1 MAEGAA
7 AAAQAKERRKEQ
19 LRQWA
24 RSCTNQEAAE
34 PRWQRRRRRTG
45 DGKEEDEG
53 ETGSRGEGDGRTV
66 RFERAAEFLA
76 ACAGGDLLE
85 AEEMLRGEAGK
96 EIIDSTNTDGIS
108 ALHQACIDEN
118 LEVVEFLVNHGANVN
133 QADNEGW
140 TPLHVAAS
148 CGYMEIAEYLLK
160 HSANIAAV
168 NSDGDV
174 PLDIAEDDCMETL
187 LRAEIT
193 KRGIDIEVAKRE
205 EEEVMLQD
213 ARQWLNAGKI
223 EDIKH
228 PKTGAS
234 ALHVAAAKGY
244 IEVMRLLLQANF
256 DPNVRDKD
264 GWTPLHAAA
273 HWGVEEACRLLVEN
287 FCDMSALNNVGQ
299 RPCDVADEE
308 IVSLLEELQ
317 KKQEDLWSEKEANLK
332 RAVIDTGMDQQT
344 VNTSKHRRSSVC
356 RMSSKE
362 KISVQDQSKERKTLG
377 TIAVG
382 DEEGSSSSEEDN
394 ESINDPKTNVQV
406 NENGLLPEAQN
417 STLSPSSPDQQPL
430 LTFVTP
436 ILPLAGPIGPSMWR
450 QSLRKTGIVL
460 VPQRGQKAAF
470 SGSPSS
476 ITEKCQ
482 LSFSNLRAG
491 LRKTGSFGALQ
502 DAKVVDSSFKE
513 PGIKRSASSPRLD
526 THERPLFVLLSQ
538 KPDIWEILQKWKRN
552 LEAVAVSHSVATYS
566 KPLCSQLEKR
576 LQGSVNKEPRM
587 ARIPPT
593 PTRRIFSLPEADSLP
608 DTKKEDLEGGLQMK
622 LDMVPTTQLHTNTLS
637 SMTATS
643 STSSSS
649 TSSSTDPKDK
659 RRSYQTP
666 VRDEESESQRKAR
679 SRLMRQSR
687 RSTQGVTLTDLKEA
701 EKTLGKSV
709 EIQSTEQKDNREQ
722 VENTAETTDQ
732 IRRSRLASN
741 TETVTSAPVNTVIS
755 PTKKVELENVSK
767 EDCETENHLTTRD
780 RRRWRKELRSNLVVA
795 DNEDTETVNH
805 NDTSGHRVTE
815 SLNSILPYRAGTYSF
830 SRHKEEPDKDYK
842 KLYEDLFSEN
852 DSLKEQLQEAEL
864 KLTQLKLELE
874 RVTQRQE
881 RHAERPALLEL
892 ERFERRALE
901 RKAAELEEELKVLSD
916 LKADNQRLKDENAA
930 LIRVISKL
938 SK

>member
-1 MAEGAA
+1 
-7 AAAQAKERRKEQ
+7 
-19 LRQWA
+19 
-24 RSCTNQEAAE
+24 
-34 PRWQRRRRRTG
+34 
-45 DGKEEDEG
+45 
-53 ETGSRGEGDGRTV
+53 
-66 RFERAAEFLA
+66 
-76 ACAGGDLLE
+76 
-85 AEEMLRGEAGK
+85 
-96 EIIDSTNTDGIS
+96 
-108 ALHQACIDEN
+108 
-118 LEVVEFLVNHGANVN
+118 
-133 QADNEGW
+133 
-140 TPLHVAAS
+140 
-148 CGYMEIAEYLLK
+148 
-160 HSANIAAV
+160 
-168 NSDGDV
+168 
-174 PLDIAEDDCMETL
+174 
-187 LRAEIT
+187 
-193 KRGIDIEVAKRE
+193 
-205 EEEVMLQD
+205 MLQD
-213 ARQWLNAGKI
+213 ARQWLNARKI
-223 EDIKH
+223 EDTRH

-244 IEVMRLLLQANF
+244 IEVMRLLLQAGF

-273 HWGVEEACRLLVEN
+273 HWGVEEASRLLVEN
-287 FCDMSALNNVGQ
+287 FCDMNALNNVGQ

-317 KKQEDLWSEKEANLK
+317 KKQEDLRSEKEANLK
-332 RAVIDTGMDQQT
+332 RAVIDTTMDQQT

-377 TIAVG
+377 TINVG
-382 DEEGSSSSEEDN
+382 DEESSFSSEEDN
-394 ESINDPKTNVQV
+394 DSINDPKTDVQV
-406 NENGLLPEAQN
+406 NENGLLPEPQN
-417 STLSPSSPDQQPL
+417 STLSPSLPDQKPL

-450 QSLRKTGIVL
+450 QSLRKTGIIL
-460 VPQRGQKAAF
+460 VPQRGQKAA
-470 SGSPSS
+470 
-476 ITEKCQ
+476 
-482 LSFSNLRAG
+482 
-491 LRKTGSFGALQ
+491 
-502 DAKVVDSSFKE
+502 
-513 PGIKRSASSPRLD
+513 
-526 THERPLFVLLSQ
+526 
-538 KPDIWEILQKWKRN
+538 
-552 LEAVAVSHSVATYS
+552 
-566 KPLCSQLEKR
+566 
-576 LQGSVNKEPRM
+576 NKEPLM

-593 PTRRIFSLPEADSLP
+593 PTRRIFSLPETDSLP
-608 DTKKEDLEGGLQMK
+608 DAKKEDLEGGLQMK

-709 EIQSTEQKDNREQ
+709 EIQSTEQKDERGDKEQ
-722 VENTAETTDQ
+722 TAETPDQ
-732 IRRSRLASN
+732 GRRSRLALN
-741 TETVTSAPVNTVIS
+741 TEAVVPAPVNTVNS
-755 PTKKVELENVSK
+755 PTKKELETVAREES
-767 EDCETENHLTTRD
+767 ETENLNHLTTRD
-780 RRRWRKELRSNLVVA
+780 RRRWRKELRTGNMGVP
-795 DNEDTETVNH
+795 DNEGTEAVNH
-805 NDTSGHRVTE
+805 NETSGHRE
-815 SLNSILPYRAGTYSF
+815 KENLNSVMPYRAGTYSF
-830 SRHKEEPDKDYK
+830 SRHKEESDKDYK
-842 KLYEDLFSEN
+842 KLYEDILSEN
-852 DSLKEQLQEAEL
+852 ESLREQLQEAEL

-874 RVTQRQE
+874 RVMQRQE

>member
-7 AAAQAKERRKEQ
+7 AAVQAKERRREQ
-19 LRQWA
+19 LRQWT

-34 PRWQRRRRRTG
+34 PRWQRRRRRTRAG
-45 DGKEEDEG
+45 EG
-53 ETGSRGEGDGRTV
+53 ERGWQGDEDGRSV

-96 EIIDSTNTDGIS
+96 EVIDSTNTDGIS
-108 ALHQACIDEN
+108 ALHQASIDEN

-140 TPLHVAAS
+140 SPLHVAAS

-187 LRAEIT
+187 LRAEIA
-193 KRGIDIEVAKRE
+193 KKGIDVEAAKRE

-223 EDIKH
+223 KDTKH

-273 HWGVEEACRLLVEN
+273 HWGVEEACRLLVEH
-287 FCDMSALNNVGQ
+287 FCDMNVLNHVGQ
-299 RPCDVADEE
+299 RPSDVADED
-308 IVSLLEELQ
+308 VHSLLEELQ
-317 KKQEDLWSEKEANLK
+317 KKQEDLRSEKEANLK
-332 RAVIDTGMDQQT
+332 HAVIDTGMEQQPLYT
-344 VNTSKHRRSSVC
+344 NKHRRSSVC

-377 TIAVG
+377 TITVG
-382 DEEGSSSSEEDN
+382 DEESTSSSEEETEKTN
-394 ESINDPKTNVQV
+394 ELKNVQV
-406 NENGLLPEAQN
+406 NENGLLCDSQN
-417 STLSPSSPDQQPL
+417 STVNPSS
-430 LTFVTP
+430 
-436 ILPLAGPIGPSMWR
+436 
-450 QSLRKTGIVL
+450 
-460 VPQRGQKAAF
+460 
-470 SGSPSS
+470 
-476 ITEKCQ
+476 
-482 LSFSNLRAG
+482 
-491 LRKTGSFGALQ
+491 
-502 DAKVVDSSFKE
+502 
-513 PGIKRSASSPRLD
+513 
-526 THERPLFVLLSQ
+526 SQ
-538 KPDIWEILQKWKRN
+538 K
-552 LEAVAVSHSVATYS
+552 
-566 KPLCSQLEKR
+566 
-576 LQGSVNKEPRM
+576 GKEPRL
-587 ARIPPT
+587 ARVLPT
-593 PTRRIFSLPEADSLP
+593 PTRRIFTLPET
-608 DTKKEDLEGGLQMK
+608 DTLREARREDLEGGLQMRI
-622 LDMVPTTQLHTNTLS
+622 DMVPTTQLHTNTTS
-637 SMTATS
+637 SMNATS

-649 TSSSTDPKDK
+649 TSANTDLGDR

-701 EKTLGKSV
+701 EKTLGRSV
-709 EIQSTEQKDNREQ
+709 DTPPVAEPKNKAEDGRDIGDKNQTSENVDLTRRFQLPSTE
-722 VENTAETTDQ
+722 
-732 IRRSRLASN
+732 SSM
-741 TETVTSAPVNTVIS
+741 SPAPVITVNS
-755 PTKKVELENVSK
+755 QEKKIELEAVSK
-767 EDCETENHLTTRD
+767 EESEAENQNHLAVRD
-780 RRRWRKELRSNLVVA
+780 RRRGRKDRRSTGMGSNSYEGEE
-795 DNEDTETVNH
+795 NEDSEPVNH
-805 NDTSGHRVTE
+805 NETSRYGVTE
-815 SLNSILPYRAGTYSF
+815 SLNSLLPHRAGTYAHQ
-830 SRHKEEPDKDYK
+830 RHSSNLSSKDETDKDYK
-842 KLYEDLFSEN
+842 KLYEDLLSEN
-852 DSLKEQLQEAEL
+852 ETLKDQLQETEL
-864 KLTQLKLELE
+864 KLTQIKLELE

>member
-34 PRWQRRRRRTG
+34 PRWQQRRRRRRAG
-45 DGKEEDEG
+45 DGKGDDENEG
-53 ETGSRGEGDGRTV
+53 ERGCKGEGDGRTV

-96 EIIDSTNTDGIS
+96 EVIDSTNTDGIS

-187 LRAEIT
+187 LRAEIA
-193 KRGIDIEVAKRE
+193 KGAIDIEAAKRE

-213 ARQWLNAGKI
+213 SRQWLNAGKI
-223 EDIKH
+223 EDIRH

-287 FCDMSALNNVGQ
+287 FCDMNALNNVGQ
-299 RPCDVADEE
+299 KPYDVADED

-317 KKQEDLWSEKEANLK
+317 KKQEDLRNEKEANLK
-332 RAVIDTGMDQQT
+332 RAVIDTGMEQQPSYT
-344 VNTSKHRRSSVC
+344 NKHRRSSVC

-362 KISVQDQSKERKTLG
+362 KISVQDQSKERTTLG
-377 TIAVG
+377 TISVG
-382 DEEGSSSSEEDN
+382 EEEGTSSSEEDTEN
-394 ESINDPKTNVQV
+394 NSELKTNAQV
-406 NENGLLPEAQN
+406 NENGLIPEPQN
-417 STLSPSSPDQQPL
+417 ITVKPSSSDQKPL
-430 LTFVTP
+430 LTFITP
-436 ILPLAGPIGPSMWR
+436 ILPLARPVGPSMWR
-450 QSLRKTGIVL
+450 QSLRKTGIIL

-470 SGSPSS
+470 TGTPSS
-476 ITEKCQ
+476 ITGKSE
-482 LSFSNLRAG
+482 LSLCNFRAG

-502 DAKVVDSSFKE
+502 DAKLEDSSIE
-513 PGIKRSASSPRLD
+513 ELGIKRSASSPRLD
-526 THERPLFVLLSQ
+526 TQERS
-538 KPDIWEILQKWKRN
+538 
-552 LEAVAVSHSVATYS
+552 
-566 KPLCSQLEKR
+566 
-576 LQGSVNKEPRM
+576 KEPRM
-587 ARIPPT
+587 ARVPPT
-593 PTRRIFSLPEADSLP
+593 PTRRIFSPPETDALQDP
-608 DTKKEDLEGGLQMK
+608 KKEDLEGGLQMK
-622 LDMVPTTQLHTNTLS
+622 LDMVPTTQLHTNTTS
-637 SMTATS
+637 SMSATS

-649 TSSSTDPKDK
+649 TSPSTDTQDK

-701 EKTLGKSV
+701 EKTLGKS
-709 EIQSTEQKDNREQ
+709 TETPSPEPKSKEDEKGNKDQ
-722 VENTAETTDQ
+722 PSENTDLT
-732 IRRSRLASN
+732 RRLLPS
-741 TETVTSAPVNTVIS
+741 TETVTSPAHVNTVNS
-755 PTKKVELENVSK
+755 QAKKELEVTSK
-767 EDCETENHLTTRD
+767 EDSEAETQNHLPARD
-780 RRRWRKELRSNLVVA
+780 RRRWRKDQRALGLGINSYTGAV
-795 DNEDTETVNH
+795 NEDPEPVNH
-805 NDTSGHRVTE
+805 NETSGHGVTE
-815 SLNSILPYRAGTYSF
+815 SFNSYLPHRAGTYTF
-830 SRHKEEPDKDYK
+830 QRHSSNLLMKEETDKDYK
-842 KLYEDLFSEN
+842 KLYENLFSEN
-852 DSLKEQLQEAEL
+852 EALREQLQETEL
-864 KLTQLKLELE
+864 KLTQIKLELE

>member
-34 PRWQRRRRRTG
+34 PRWQRRKRRTG
-45 DGKEEDEG
+45 EGKEEDE
-53 ETGSRGEGDGRTV
+53 EEPGSRGDGRTV

-85 AEEMLRGEAGK
+85 AEDMLRGPAGA
-96 EIIDSTNTDGIS
+96 EVIDSTNTDGIS

-193 KRGIDIEVAKRE
+193 KRGIDIEAAKRE

-213 ARQWLNAGKI
+213 ARQWLNAGNM
-223 EDIKH
+223 EDIRH
-228 PKTGAS
+228 PKTGAG

-244 IEVMRLLLQANF
+244 IEIMRLLLQANF

-299 RPCDVADEE
+299 RPSDVADEE
-308 IVSLLEELQ
+308 IISLLEELQ
-317 KKQEDLWSEKEANLK
+317 KKQEDLRSEKEANLK

-377 TIAVG
+377 MITVG
-382 DEEGSSSSEEDN
+382 DEEASSSSEDDDD
-394 ESINDPKTNVQV
+394 SMNDPKTNVEV
-406 NENGLLPEAQN
+406 NENGLQAEPQN
-417 STLSPSSPDQQPL
+417 SIVSPSSPDL
-430 LTFVTP
+430 
-436 ILPLAGPIGPSMWR
+436 
-450 QSLRKTGIVL
+450 K
-460 VPQRGQKAAF
+460 F
-470 SGSPSS
+470 SGAPSS
-476 ITEKCQ
+476 ITERCQ

-502 DAKVVDSSFKE
+502 DARIADSFKE
-513 PGIKRSASSPRLD
+513 PGMKRSASSPRLD
-526 THERPLFVLLSQ
+526 TPER
-538 KPDIWEILQKWKRN
+538 
-552 LEAVAVSHSVATYS
+552 
-566 KPLCSQLEKR
+566 
-576 LQGSVNKEPRM
+576 NKEPRM

-593 PTRRIFSLPEADSLP
+593 PTRRIFSLPDADSLP
-608 DTKKEDLEGGLQMK
+608 DTKKE
-622 LDMVPTTQLHTNTLS
+622 
-637 SMTATS
+637 
-643 STSSSS
+643 
-649 TSSSTDPKDK
+649 
-659 RRSYQTP
+659 SYQTP

-709 EIQSTEQKDNREQ
+709 EIQSTEQIDKEQADKDQ
-722 VENTAETTDQ
+722 TAENPDQ
-732 IRRSRLASN
+732 GRRSRLALN
-741 TETVTSAPVNTVIS
+741 TETVTPVNTVNS
-755 PTKKVELENVSK
+755 PAKKVELESVSK
-767 EDCETENHLTTRD
+767 EETENLNHLTTRD
-780 RRRWRKELRSNLVVA
+780 RRRWRKELRSANMEVT
-795 DNEDTETVNH
+795 DNEDTEAVNH
-805 NDTSGHRVTE
+805 NDTSGHRITE
-815 SLNSILPYRAGTYSF
+815 SNNSILPFRAGTYSF
-830 SRHKEEPDKDYK
+830 PRHKDEPDKDYK
-842 KLYEDLFSEN
+842 KLYEDLISEN
-852 DSLKEQLQEAEL
+852 ESLRDQLQEAEL
-864 KLTQLKLELE
+864 KLTQIKLELE

>member
-7 AAAQAKERRKEQ
+7 AAAQAKERRREQ

-53 ETGSRGEGDGRTV
+53 ERGSGEGDGRTV

-85 AEEMLRGEAGK
+85 AEEMLRGESGK
-96 EIIDSTNTDGIS
+96 DVIDSTNTDGIS

-187 LRAEIT
+187 LRAEIS
-193 KRGIDIEVAKRE
+193 KRGIDIEAVKRE

-213 ARQWLNAGKI
+213 ARQWLNAGKV
-223 EDIKH
+223 EDIRH
-228 PKTGAS
+228 PKTGAT

-244 IEVMRLLLQANF
+244 IEVMRLLLQANL
-256 DPNVRDKD
+256 DPNMRDKD

-273 HWGVEEACRLLVEN
+273 HWGVEEACRLLVEH

-299 RPCDVADEE
+299 RPSDVADEE

-317 KKQEDLWSEKEANLK
+317 KKQEDLRSEKEANLK
-332 RAVIDTGMDQQT
+332 RAVIDTSMEQQPL
-344 VNTSKHRRSSVC
+344 NTNKHRRSSVC
-356 RMSSKE
+356 RMSSRE
-362 KISVQDQSKERKTLG
+362 KISVQDQSKERTTLG
-377 TIAVG
+377 TITVG
-382 DEEGSSSSEEDN
+382 DEESSSSSEEDMETTNDVKMN
-394 ESINDPKTNVQV
+394 EQV
-406 NENGLLPEAQN
+406 NENGLIAEPQN
-417 STLSPSSPDQQPL
+417 SSRIPTAPEQ
-430 LTFVTP
+430 
-436 ILPLAGPIGPSMWR
+436 
-450 QSLRKTGIVL
+450 
-460 VPQRGQKAAF
+460 
-470 SGSPSS
+470 
-476 ITEKCQ
+476 Q
-482 LSFSNLRAG
+482 LS
-491 LRKTGSFGALQ
+491 
-502 DAKVVDSSFKE
+502 E
-513 PGIKRSASSPRLD
+513 
-526 THERPLFVLLSQ
+526 
-538 KPDIWEILQKWKRN
+538 KPDIWTILQKWK
-552 LEAVAVSHSVATYS
+552 SHVDGAAMRSSIAAFS
-566 KPLCSQLEKR
+566 KHLCSQLED
-576 LQGSVNKEPRM
+576 SSAVAVNKEPRL
-587 ARIPPT
+587 ARILPT
-593 PTRRIFSLPEADSLP
+593 PTRRIFSLLETDPLQDA
-608 DTKKEDLEGGLQMK
+608 KKEDIEGGLQMR

-649 TSSSTDPKDK
+649 NTSTSPDSKDK

-709 EIQSTEQKDNREQ
+709 DTSPSIEQKDDLREQ
-722 VENTAETTDQ
+722 ADKEQPLQNAELL
-732 IRRSRLASN
+732 RRARLAVN
-741 TETVTSAPVNTVIS
+741 TDTVSSASVNTVNS
-755 PTKKVELENVSK
+755 PTKKELELASK
-767 EDCETENHLTTRD
+767 EDGETENHLTRD
-780 RRRWRKELRSNLVVA
+780 RRRWRKEQRSTTTGVV

-805 NDTSGHRVTE
+805 NDTSGHRVTD
-815 SLNSILPYRAGTYSF
+815 SVNSILPYRAGTYSF
-830 SRHKEEPDKDYK
+830 QRHKDEPEKNYK
-842 KLYEDLFSEN
+842 KLYEDLLSEN
-852 DSLKEQLQEAEL
+852 ETLREQLQETEM
-864 KLTQLKLELE
+864 KLTQIKLELE

>member
-7 AAAQAKERRKEQ
+7 AAAQAKERRREQ
-19 LRQWA
+19 IRQWA
-24 RSCTNQEAAE
+24 LSCTNQETAE
-34 PRWQRRRRRTG
+34 PRWQRRKRRQDG
-45 DGKEEDEG
+45 DA
-53 ETGSRGEGDGRTV
+53 GRAV

-85 AEEMLRGEAGK
+85 AEEMLRGEDGK

-118 LEVVEFLVNHGANVN
+118 LEVVEFLVNHRANVN

-187 LRAEIT
+187 LRAEIE
-193 KRGIDIEVAKRE
+193 KRGIDIDVAKRE

-213 ARQWLNAGKI
+213 ARQWLNAGKL
-223 EDIKH
+223 EDIRH

-256 DPNVRDKD
+256 DPNARDKD

-273 HWGVEEACRLLVEN
+273 HWGVEEACRLLVEH
-287 FCDMSALNNVGQ
+287 FCDMNAINNVGQ
-299 RPCDVADEE
+299 RPSDVADED
-308 IVSLLEELQ
+308 IVGLLEELQ
-317 KKQEDLWSEKEANLK
+317 KKQEDLRSEKEANLK
-332 RAVIDTGMDQQT
+332 RAVIDTGMEQPP

-356 RMSSKE
+356 RMSSRE
-362 KISVQDQSKERKTLG
+362 KISVQDQSKERTTLG
-377 TIAVG
+377 TITVG
-382 DEEGSSSSEEDN
+382 DDDSSPSSEEET
-394 ESINDPKTNVQV
+394 ESTNDVKADVQV
-406 NENGLLPEAQN
+406 NENGLLPETQN
-417 STLSPSSPDQQPL
+417 STLSPTSPDQKPL

-436 ILPLAGPIGPSMWR
+436 ILPFAGPIGPSMWR
-450 QSLRKTGIVL
+450 QSLRKTGIIL

-470 SGSPSS
+470 TGAPSGF
-476 ITEKCQ
+476 TEKCQ
-482 LSFSNLRAG
+482 LSLSNLRAG

-502 DAKVVDSSFKE
+502 DAKAEDNGFKE
-513 PGIKRSASSPRLD
+513 SGIKRSASSPRLD
-526 THERPLFVLLSQ
+526 TQER
-538 KPDIWEILQKWKRN
+538 KPDVWEILQKWKKPVD
-552 LEAVAVSHSVATYS
+552 EATASSIVPAQSRRLCSVA
-566 KPLCSQLEKR
+566 SQLEKT
-576 LQGSVNKEPRM
+576 SCAVNKEPLL

-593 PTRRIFSLPEADSLP
+593 PSRRIFNLQDPELQP
-608 DTKKEDLEGGLQMK
+608 DTKEDLEGGLQMK
-622 LDMVPTTQLHTNTLS
+622 LDTVPTTQLHTNT
-637 SMTATS
+637 SMTAT
-643 STSSSS
+643 
-649 TSSSTDPKDK
+649 TSSSTTSSTVDPKDK

-709 EIQSTEQKDNREQ
+709 DPTQPSDTKDADRTDSVDQEQPP
-722 VENTAETTDQ
+722 ETTELV
-732 IRRSRLASN
+732 RRSRLPLS
-741 TETVTSAPVNTVIS
+741 TDTVTSSTVNTVNS
-755 PTKKVELENVSK
+755 PTKIELES
-767 EDCETENHLTTRD
+767 ETENSNHLTSRE
-780 RRRWRKELRSNLVVA
+780 RRWRRREQLTGNMGMA
-795 DNEDTETVNH
+795 NDDTETANH
-805 NDTSGHRVTE
+805 SETSGHRVTD
-815 SLNSILPYRAGTYSF
+815 SMNSIHPYRAGTYTF
-830 SRHKEEPDKDYK
+830 PQRHKEEPDKDYK
-842 KLYEDLFSEN
+842 KLYEDLLSEN
-852 DSLKEQLQEAEL
+852 DTLKDQLQETEL
-864 KLTQLKLELE
+864 KLTQLRLELE

>member
-7 AAAQAKERRKEQ
+7 AAAQAKERRREQ

-53 ETGSRGEGDGRTV
+53 ESGSRGEGDGRTV

-160 HSANIAAV
+160 HMASIAAV

-193 KRGIDIEVAKRE
+193 KRGIDIDAAKRE

-213 ARQWLNAGKI
+213 ARQWLNAGKR
-223 EDIKH
+223 EDIRH
-228 PKTGAS
+228 PKTGAG

-273 HWGVEEACRLLVEN
+273 HWGVEDACRLLVEN
-287 FCDMSALNNVGQ
+287 FCDMNALNNVGQ

-308 IVSLLEELQ
+308 IVGLLEELQ
-317 KKQEDLWSEKEANLK
+317 KKQEDLRSEKEANLK

-377 TIAVG
+377 MITVG
-382 DEEGSSSSEEDN
+382 DEESSSSSEENID
-394 ESINDPKTNVQV
+394 SVNDSKTNVQV
-406 NENGLLPEAQN
+406 NENGLLPEPQN
-417 STLSPSSPDQQPL
+417 STPSPSSPDQ
-430 LTFVTP
+430 
-436 ILPLAGPIGPSMWR
+436 
-450 QSLRKTGIVL
+450 K
-460 VPQRGQKAAF
+460 F
-470 SGSPSS
+470 SRAPCS

-482 LSFSNLRAG
+482 LSFTNLRAG

-502 DAKVVDSSFKE
+502 DAKVEDSSFKE

-526 THERPLFVLLSQ
+526 TQER
-538 KPDIWEILQKWKRN
+538 
-552 LEAVAVSHSVATYS
+552 
-566 KPLCSQLEKR
+566 
-576 LQGSVNKEPRM
+576 NKEPRM
-587 ARIPPT
+587 ARVAPT
-593 PTRRIFSLPEADSLP
+593 PTRRIFSLPETESPP

-649 TSSSTDPKDK
+649 TSSSTDAKDK

-701 EKTLGKSV
+701 EKTIGKSV
-709 EIQSTEQKDNREQ
+709 DLPSTEQTDDRARVDKEH
-722 VENTAETTDQ
+722 TAENMDLV
-732 IRRSRLASN
+732 RRSRLGLN
-741 TETVTSAPVNTVIS
+741 TETVTPAPVNTVNTPS
-755 PTKKVELENVSK
+755 NKVELESVRK
-767 EDCETENHLTTRD
+767 EDRETETNHLTTRD
-780 RRRWRKELRSNLVVA
+780 RRRWRKELGSANMGVT
-795 DNEDTETVNH
+795 DNEDTEAVNH

-830 SRHKEEPDKDYK
+830 LRHRDESDKDYK
-842 KLYEDLFSEN
+842 KLYEDLISEN
-852 DSLKEQLQEAEL
+852 ESLREQLQEAEL

>member
-1 MAEGAA
+1 MVTSSRRAAAWRQESEALRAEEKKGGSGGGIRDSHKQNMAEGAA

-34 PRWQRRRRRTG
+34 PRWQRRRRRAG

-53 ETGSRGEGDGRTV
+53 EPGSRGEGDGRTV

-85 AEEMLRGEAGK
+85 AEEMLRGEDGK

-118 LEVVEFLVNHGANVN
+118 LEVVEFLVNHNANVN

-187 LRAEIT
+187 LRAEIA
-193 KRGIDIEVAKRE
+193 KRAVDIEAAKRE

-213 ARQWLNAGKI
+213 ARQWMNAGKI
-223 EDIKH
+223 EDIRH

-244 IEVMRLLLQANF
+244 VEVMRLLLQANF

-273 HWGVEEACRLLVEN
+273 HWGVEDACRLLVEN
-287 FCDMSALNNVGQ
+287 FCDMNALNNVGQ

-317 KKQEDLWSEKEANLK
+317 KKQEDLRSEKEANLK

-344 VNTSKHRRSSVC
+344 INTSKHRRSSVC
-356 RMSSKE
+356 RMSSRE

-377 TIAVG
+377 MITVG
-382 DEEGSSSSEEDN
+382 DDESSSSSEEDN
-394 ESINDPKTNVQV
+394 DSGNDPKTNVQL
-406 NENGLLPEAQN
+406 NENGLLPEPQN
-417 STLSPSSPDQQPL
+417 STLSPSSPDQ
-430 LTFVTP
+430 
-436 ILPLAGPIGPSMWR
+436 
-450 QSLRKTGIVL
+450 K
-460 VPQRGQKAAF
+460 
-470 SGSPSS
+470 
-476 ITEKCQ
+476 
-482 LSFSNLRAG
+482 
-491 LRKTGSFGALQ
+491 
-502 DAKVVDSSFKE
+502 
-513 PGIKRSASSPRLD
+513 
-526 THERPLFVLLSQ
+526 
-538 KPDIWEILQKWKRN
+538 
-552 LEAVAVSHSVATYS
+552 
-566 KPLCSQLEKR
+566 
-576 LQGSVNKEPRM
+576 NKEPRM

-593 PTRRIFSLPEADSLP
+593 PSRRIFGQPESDNLP

-622 LDMVPTTQLHTNTLS
+622 LDMVPTTQMHINTLS

-709 EIQSTEQKDNREQ
+709 EIQSTEQRDDRAPVDKEQ
-722 VENTAETTDQ
+722 TAENLDQ
-732 IRRSRLASN
+732 ARRSRLALD
-741 TETVTSAPVNTVIS
+741 TETVTDAPVHTVNS
-755 PTKKVELENVSK
+755 PTKRAELESVSK
-767 EDCETENHLTTRD
+767 DDRQTENLNHLTTRD
-780 RRRWRKELRSNLVVA
+780 RRRWRKELQSANMGVTE
-795 DNEDTETVNH
+795 NEDTETVNH
-805 NDTSGHRVTE
+805 NDTSGHRITE
-815 SLNSILPYRAGTYSF
+815 SVNSILPYRAGTYSF
-830 SRHKEEPDKDYK
+830 SRHKESDKDYK
-842 KLYEDLFSEN
+842 KLYEDLISEN
-852 DSLKEQLQEAEL
+852 DSLREQLQEAEL

-892 ERFERRALE
+892 ERFERRSLE

>member
-7 AAAQAKERRKEQ
+7 AAAQAKERRREQ

-53 ETGSRGEGDGRTV
+53 ERGSGEGDGRTV

-85 AEEMLRGEAGK
+85 AEEMLRGESGK
-96 EIIDSTNTDGIS
+96 DVIDSTNTDGIS

-187 LRAEIT
+187 LRAEIS
-193 KRGIDIEVAKRE
+193 KRGIDIEAVKRE

-213 ARQWLNAGKI
+213 ARQWLNAGKV
-223 EDIKH
+223 EDIRH
-228 PKTGAS
+228 PKTGAT

-244 IEVMRLLLQANF
+244 IEVMRLLLQANL
-256 DPNVRDKD
+256 DPNMRDKD

-273 HWGVEEACRLLVEN
+273 HWGVEEACRLLVEH

-299 RPCDVADEE
+299 RPSDVADEE

-317 KKQEDLWSEKEANLK
+317 KKQEDLRSEKEANLK
-332 RAVIDTGMDQQT
+332 RAVIDTSMEQQPL
-344 VNTSKHRRSSVC
+344 NTNKHRRSSVC
-356 RMSSKE
+356 RMSSRE
-362 KISVQDQSKERKTLG
+362 KISVQDQSKERTTLG
-377 TIAVG
+377 TITVG
-382 DEEGSSSSEEDN
+382 DEESSSSSEEDMETTNDVKMN
-394 ESINDPKTNVQV
+394 EQV
-406 NENGLLPEAQN
+406 NENGLIAEPQN
-417 STLSPSSPDQQPL
+417 SSRIPTAPEQQ
-430 LTFVTP
+430 F
-436 ILPLAGPIGPSMWR
+436 
-450 QSLRKTGIVL
+450 TGA
-460 VPQRGQKAAF
+460 PG
-470 SGSPSS
+470 S
-476 ITEKCQ
+476 ITEKCP
-482 LSFSNLRAG
+482 LSLSNLRAG

-502 DAKVVDSSFKE
+502 DAKLEDNSFKE

-526 THERPLFVLLSQ
+526 TQERLSE
-538 KPDIWEILQKWKRN
+538 KPDIWTILQKWK
-552 LEAVAVSHSVATYS
+552 SHVDGAAMRSSIAAFS
-566 KPLCSQLEKR
+566 KHLCSQLED
-576 LQGSVNKEPRM
+576 SSAVAVNKEPRL
-587 ARIPPT
+587 ARILPT
-593 PTRRIFSLPEADSLP
+593 PTRRIFSLLETDPLQDA
-608 DTKKEDLEGGLQMK
+608 KKEDIEGGLQMR

-649 TSSSTDPKDK
+649 NTSTSPDSKDK

-709 EIQSTEQKDNREQ
+709 DTSPSIEQKDDLREQ
-722 VENTAETTDQ
+722 ADKEQPLQNAELL
-732 IRRSRLASN
+732 RRARLAVN
-741 TETVTSAPVNTVIS
+741 TDTVSSASVNTVNS
-755 PTKKVELENVSK
+755 PTKKELELASK
-767 EDCETENHLTTRD
+767 EDGETENHLTRD
-780 RRRWRKELRSNLVVA
+780 RRRWRKEQRSTTTGVV

-805 NDTSGHRVTE
+805 NDTSGHRVTD
-815 SLNSILPYRAGTYSF
+815 SVNSILPYRAGTYSF
-830 SRHKEEPDKDYK
+830 QRHKDEPEKNYK
-842 KLYEDLFSEN
+842 KLYEDLLSEN
-852 DSLKEQLQEAEL
+852 ETLREQLQETEM
-864 KLTQLKLELE
+864 KLTQIKLELE

>member
-34 PRWQRRRRRTG
+34 PRWQRRKRRAG

-53 ETGSRGEGDGRTV
+53 EPGSRGEGDGRTV

-85 AEEMLRGEAGK
+85 AEDMLRGQAGE

-193 KRGIDIEVAKRE
+193 KRGIDIEAAKRE

-213 ARQWLNAGKI
+213 ARQWLNAGNM
-223 EDIKH
+223 EDIRH
-228 PKTGAS
+228 PKTGAG

-244 IEVMRLLLQANF
+244 IEIMRLLLQANF

-317 KKQEDLWSEKEANLK
+317 KKQEDLRSEKEANLK

-377 TIAVG
+377 MITVG
-382 DEEGSSSSEEDN
+382 DEETSSSSEDDN
-394 ESINDPKTNVQV
+394 DSINDSKPSVEV
-406 NENGLLPEAQN
+406 NENGLLAEPQN
-417 STLSPSSPDQQPL
+417 SIVSPSSPDQ
-430 LTFVTP
+430 
-436 ILPLAGPIGPSMWR
+436 
-450 QSLRKTGIVL
+450 K
-460 VPQRGQKAAF
+460 F
-470 SGSPSS
+470 SGAPGS
-476 ITEKCQ
+476 ITERCQ

-502 DAKVVDSSFKE
+502 DARIADSSFKE

-526 THERPLFVLLSQ
+526 TPER

-552 LEAVAVSHSVATYS
+552 LEAVAVSSS
-566 KPLCSQLEKR
+566 KPLRSQLEKSF
-576 LQGSVNKEPRM
+576 QASVNTEPRM
-587 ARIPPT
+587 ARVNPT
-593 PTRRIFSLPEADSLP
+593 PTRRIFSLPDADSPP
-608 DTKKEDLEGGLQMK
+608 DAKKEDLEGGLQMK
-622 LDMVPTTQLHTNTLS
+622 LDMVPTTQSHTNTLS

-643 STSSSS
+643 STSSSG
-649 TSSSTDPKDK
+649 SSTDPKDK

-709 EIQSTEQKDNREQ
+709 DIQSTEQKDDPERVDKDQTTENQDQ
-722 VENTAETTDQ
+722 V
-732 IRRSRLASN
+732 RRSRLALN
-741 TETVTSAPVNTVIS
+741 TETVAPVNTVNS
-755 PTKKVELENVSK
+755 PTKKELESVSK
-767 EDCETENHLTTRD
+767 EEAENLNHLTTRD
-780 RRRWRKELRSNLVVA
+780 RRRWRKERSANTTVT
-795 DNEDTETVNH
+795 DNEDTEAVNH

-815 SLNSILPYRAGTYSF
+815 SSNSILPFRAGTYSF
-830 SRHKEEPDKDYK
+830 PRLKDEPDKDYK
-842 KLYEDLFSEN
+842 KLYEDLISEN
-852 DSLKEQLQEAEL
+852 ESLRDQLQEAEL
-864 KLTQLKLELE
+864 KLTQIKLELE

-892 ERFERRALE
+892 ERFEKRALE
-901 RKAAELEEELKVLSD
+901 LKAAELEEELKGLSD

>member
-1 MAEGAA
+1 MTQRAEGARQESRRKGRRRRRRLLRRRWYQQQEKGGRDKHNMAEGAA
-7 AAAQAKERRKEQ
+7 AAVQAKERRREQ
-19 LRQWA
+19 LRQWT

-34 PRWQRRRRRTG
+34 PRWQRRRRRTRAG
-45 DGKEEDEG
+45 EG
-53 ETGSRGEGDGRTV
+53 ERGWQGDEDGRSV

-96 EIIDSTNTDGIS
+96 EVIDSTNTDGIS
-108 ALHQACIDEN
+108 ALHQASIDEN

-140 TPLHVAAS
+140 SPLHVAAS

-187 LRAEIT
+187 LRAEIA
-193 KRGIDIEVAKRE
+193 KKGIDVEAAKRE

-223 EDIKH
+223 KDTKH

-273 HWGVEEACRLLVEN
+273 HWGVEEACRLLVEH
-287 FCDMSALNNVGQ
+287 FCDMNVLNHVGQ
-299 RPCDVADEE
+299 RPSDVADED
-308 IVSLLEELQ
+308 VHSLLEELQ
-317 KKQEDLWSEKEANLK
+317 KKQEDLRSEKEANLK
-332 RAVIDTGMDQQT
+332 HAVIDTGMEQQPLYT
-344 VNTSKHRRSSVC
+344 NKHRRSSVC

-377 TIAVG
+377 TITVG
-382 DEEGSSSSEEDN
+382 DEESTSSSEEETEKTN
-394 ESINDPKTNVQV
+394 ELKNVQV
-406 NENGLLPEAQN
+406 NENGLLSDSQN
-417 STLSPSSPDQQPL
+417 STVNPSS
-430 LTFVTP
+430 
-436 ILPLAGPIGPSMWR
+436 
-450 QSLRKTGIVL
+450 
-460 VPQRGQKAAF
+460 
-470 SGSPSS
+470 
-476 ITEKCQ
+476 
-482 LSFSNLRAG
+482 
-491 LRKTGSFGALQ
+491 
-502 DAKVVDSSFKE
+502 
-513 PGIKRSASSPRLD
+513 
-526 THERPLFVLLSQ
+526 SQ
-538 KPDIWEILQKWKRN
+538 K
-552 LEAVAVSHSVATYS
+552 
-566 KPLCSQLEKR
+566 
-576 LQGSVNKEPRM
+576 GKEPRL
-587 ARIPPT
+587 ARVLPT
-593 PTRRIFSLPEADSLP
+593 PTRRIFTLPET
-608 DTKKEDLEGGLQMK
+608 DTLREARREDLEGGLQMRI
-622 LDMVPTTQLHTNTLS
+622 DMVPTTQLHTNTTS
-637 SMTATS
+637 SMNATS

-649 TSSSTDPKDK
+649 TSANTDLGDR

-701 EKTLGKSV
+701 EKTLGRSV
-709 EIQSTEQKDNREQ
+709 DTPPVAEPKNKAEDGRDIGDKNQTSENVDLTRRFQLSSTE
-722 VENTAETTDQ
+722 
-732 IRRSRLASN
+732 SSM
-741 TETVTSAPVNTVIS
+741 SPAPVITVNS
-755 PTKKVELENVSK
+755 QEKKIELEAVSK
-767 EDCETENHLTTRD
+767 EESEAENQNHLAVRD
-780 RRRWRKELRSNLVVA
+780 RRRGRKDRRSTGMGSNSYEGEE
-795 DNEDTETVNH
+795 NEDSEPVNH
-805 NDTSGHRVTE
+805 NETSRYGVTE
-815 SLNSILPYRAGTYSF
+815 SLNSLLPHRAGTYTHQ
-830 SRHKEEPDKDYK
+830 RHSSNLSSKDETDKDYK
-842 KLYEDLFSEN
+842 KLYEDLLSEN
-852 DSLKEQLQEAEL
+852 ETLKDQLQETEL
-864 KLTQLKLELE
+864 KLTQIKLELE

>member
-1 MAEGAA
+1 MTQRAEGARQESRRKGRRRRRRLLRRRWYQQQEKGGRDKHNMAEGAA
-7 AAAQAKERRKEQ
+7 AAVQAKERRREQ
-19 LRQWA
+19 LRQWT

-34 PRWQRRRRRTG
+34 PRWQRRRRRTRAG
-45 DGKEEDEG
+45 EG
-53 ETGSRGEGDGRTV
+53 ERGWQGDEDGRSV

-96 EIIDSTNTDGIS
+96 EVIDSTNTDGIS
-108 ALHQACIDEN
+108 ALHQASIDEN

-140 TPLHVAAS
+140 SPLHVAAS

-187 LRAEIT
+187 LRAEIA
-193 KRGIDIEVAKRE
+193 KKGIDVEAAKRE

-223 EDIKH
+223 KDTKH

-273 HWGVEEACRLLVEN
+273 HWGVEEACRLLVEH
-287 FCDMSALNNVGQ
+287 FCDMNVLNHVGQ
-299 RPCDVADEE
+299 RPSDVADED
-308 IVSLLEELQ
+308 VHSLLEELQ
-317 KKQEDLWSEKEANLK
+317 KKQEDLRSEKEANLK
-332 RAVIDTGMDQQT
+332 HAVIDTGMEQQPLYT
-344 VNTSKHRRSSVC
+344 NKHRRSSVC

-377 TIAVG
+377 TITVG
-382 DEEGSSSSEEDN
+382 DEESTSSSEEETEKTN
-394 ESINDPKTNVQV
+394 ELKNVQV
-406 NENGLLPEAQN
+406 NENGLLSDSQN
-417 STLSPSSPDQQPL
+417 STVNPSSSQK
-430 LTFVTP
+430 F
-436 ILPLAGPIGPSMWR
+436 
-450 QSLRKTGIVL
+450 TG
-460 VPQRGQKAAF
+460 A
-470 SGSPSS
+470 PSS
-476 ITEKCQ
+476 VTDTSEMS
-482 LSFSNLRAG
+482 LSTLRAG
-491 LRKTGSFGALQ
+491 LRKTGSFGVLQ
-502 DAKVVDSSFKE
+502 DAKLEDSSKRE
-513 PGIKRSASSPRLD
+513 TGIKRSASSPRLD
-526 THERPLFVLLSQ
+526 TEER
-538 KPDIWEILQKWKRN
+538 
-552 LEAVAVSHSVATYS
+552 
-566 KPLCSQLEKR
+566 
-576 LQGSVNKEPRM
+576 GKEPRL
-587 ARIPPT
+587 ARVLPT
-593 PTRRIFSLPEADSLP
+593 PTRRIFTLPET
-608 DTKKEDLEGGLQMK
+608 DTLRE
-622 LDMVPTTQLHTNTLS
+622 
-637 SMTATS
+637 A
-643 STSSSS
+643 
-649 TSSSTDPKDK
+649 
-659 RRSYQTP
+659 RRESYQTP

-701 EKTLGKSV
+701 EKTLGRSV
-709 EIQSTEQKDNREQ
+709 DTPPVAEPKNKAEDGRDIGDKNQTSENVDLTRRFQLSSTE
-722 VENTAETTDQ
+722 
-732 IRRSRLASN
+732 SSM
-741 TETVTSAPVNTVIS
+741 SPAPVITVNS
-755 PTKKVELENVSK
+755 QEKKIELEAVSK
-767 EDCETENHLTTRD
+767 EESEAENQNHLAVRD
-780 RRRWRKELRSNLVVA
+780 RRRGRKDRRSTGMGSNSYEGEE
-795 DNEDTETVNH
+795 NEDSEPVNH
-805 NDTSGHRVTE
+805 NETSRYGVTE
-815 SLNSILPYRAGTYSF
+815 SLNSLLPHRAGTYTHQ
-830 SRHKEEPDKDYK
+830 RHSSNLSSKDETDKDYK
-842 KLYEDLFSEN
+842 KLYEDLLSEN
-852 DSLKEQLQEAEL
+852 ETLKDQLQETEL
-864 KLTQLKLELE
+864 KLTQIKLELE

>member
-34 PRWQRRRRRTG
+34 PRWQQRRKRIDEQRDG
-45 DGKEEDEG
+45 DA
-53 ETGSRGEGDGRTV
+53 GRTV

-85 AEEMLRGEAGK
+85 AEEMLRGQYGK
-96 EIIDSTNTDGIS
+96 EIIDSTNADGIS

-187 LRAEIT
+187 LRAEIE
-193 KRGIDIEVAKRE
+193 KRGIDIEAAKRE

-223 EDIKH
+223 EDIRH

-244 IEVMRLLLQANF
+244 VEIMRLLLQAGF
-256 DPNVRDKD
+256 DPNVQDKD

-287 FCDMSALNNVGQ
+287 FCDMNALNNVGQ

-308 IVSLLEELQ
+308 IVNLLEELQ
-317 KKQEDLWSEKEANLK
+317 KKQEDLRSEKEASLK
-332 RAVIDTGMDQQT
+332 RAVIDTGIEQPL

-362 KISVQDQSKERKTLG
+362 KISVQDQSKEKKTLG
-377 TIAVG
+377 TITVG
-382 DEEGSSSSEEDN
+382 DEEGSSSSEEEL
-394 ESINDPKTNVQV
+394 ESTNDSNVNMQV
-406 NENGLLPEAQN
+406 NENGLLPEPKN
-417 STLSPSSPDQQPL
+417 STLSPVSYDEKPL

-436 ILPLAGPIGPSMWR
+436 ILPLAGPIGPSVWR
-450 QSLRKTGIVL
+450 QSLRKTGIIL

-470 SGSPSS
+470 TGAPSS
-476 ITEKCQ
+476 FTEKCQ
-482 LSFSNLRAG
+482 LSLTNLRAG

-502 DAKVVDSSFKE
+502 DAKAKDSSFTE
-513 PGIKRSASSPRLD
+513 PSIKRSASSPRLD
-526 THERPLFVLLSQ
+526 TQERN
-538 KPDIWEILQKWKRN
+538 I
-552 LEAVAVSHSVATYS
+552 
-566 KPLCSQLEKR
+566 
-576 LQGSVNKEPRM
+576 EPCL
-587 ARIPPT
+587 AYIQPT
-593 PTRRIFSLPEADSLP
+593 PARKIFSLQDSDSL
-608 DTKKEDLEGGLQMK
+608 TNAKEG
-622 LDMVPTTQLHTNTLS
+622 
-637 SMTATS
+637 
-643 STSSSS
+643 
-649 TSSSTDPKDK
+649 
-659 RRSYQTP
+659 SYQTP

-701 EKTLGKSV
+701 EKTQGKSV
-709 EIQSTEQKDNREQ
+709 DSTQ
-722 VENTAETTDQ
+722 
-732 IRRSRLASN
+732 ASN
-741 TETVTSAPVNTVIS
+741 VKECDVGLQVDKEQLLEQRKTQLALNTESCTSLSVNTVNS
-755 PTKKVELENVSK
+755 SSKKVET
-767 EDCETENHLTTRD
+767 ETTIKGDSERDISNHFTLSRD
-780 RRRWRKELRSNLVVA
+780 RRKWRREHRAANTGLV
-795 DNEDTETVNH
+795 DSEDPEAFPH
-805 NDTSGHRVTE
+805 IETSGYRVTD
-815 SLNSILPYRAGTYSF
+815 SLNSIHPYRAGTYTF
-830 SRHKEEPDKDYK
+830 PRHKDDDDKDYK
-842 KLYEDLFSEN
+842 KLYENLLSEN
-852 DSLKEQLQEAEL
+852 ETLREQLQESEL
-864 KLTQLKLELE
+864 KLTQLRLELE

>member
-7 AAAQAKERRKEQ
+7 AAAQAKERRREQ

-53 ETGSRGEGDGRTV
+53 ESGSRGEGDGRTV

-160 HSANIAAV
+160 HMASIAAV

-193 KRGIDIEVAKRE
+193 KRGIDIDAAKRE

-213 ARQWLNAGKI
+213 ARQWLNAGKR
-223 EDIKH
+223 EDIRH
-228 PKTGAS
+228 PKTGAG

-273 HWGVEEACRLLVEN
+273 HWGVEDACRLLVEN
-287 FCDMSALNNVGQ
+287 FCDMNALNNVGQ

-308 IVSLLEELQ
+308 IVGLLEELQ
-317 KKQEDLWSEKEANLK
+317 KKQEDLRSEKEANLK

-377 TIAVG
+377 MITVG
-382 DEEGSSSSEEDN
+382 DEESSSSSEENID
-394 ESINDPKTNVQV
+394 SVNDSKTNVQV
-406 NENGLLPEAQN
+406 NENGLLPEPQN
-417 STLSPSSPDQQPL
+417 STPSPSSPDQ
-430 LTFVTP
+430 
-436 ILPLAGPIGPSMWR
+436 
-450 QSLRKTGIVL
+450 K
-460 VPQRGQKAAF
+460 
-470 SGSPSS
+470 
-476 ITEKCQ
+476 
-482 LSFSNLRAG
+482 
-491 LRKTGSFGALQ
+491 
-502 DAKVVDSSFKE
+502 
-513 PGIKRSASSPRLD
+513 
-526 THERPLFVLLSQ
+526 
-538 KPDIWEILQKWKRN
+538 
-552 LEAVAVSHSVATYS
+552 
-566 KPLCSQLEKR
+566 
-576 LQGSVNKEPRM
+576 NKEPRM
-587 ARIPPT
+587 ARVAPT
-593 PTRRIFSLPEADSLP
+593 PTRRIFSLPETESPP

-649 TSSSTDPKDK
+649 TSSSTDAKDK

-701 EKTLGKSV
+701 EKTIGKSV
-709 EIQSTEQKDNREQ
+709 DLPSTEQTDDRARVDKEH
-722 VENTAETTDQ
+722 TAENMDLV
-732 IRRSRLASN
+732 RRSRLGLN
-741 TETVTSAPVNTVIS
+741 TETVTPAPVNTVNTPS
-755 PTKKVELENVSK
+755 NKVELESVRK
-767 EDCETENHLTTRD
+767 EDRETETNHLTTRD
-780 RRRWRKELRSNLVVA
+780 RRRWRKELGSANMGVT
-795 DNEDTETVNH
+795 DNEDTEAVNH

-830 SRHKEEPDKDYK
+830 LRHRDESDKDYK
-842 KLYEDLFSEN
+842 KLYEDLISEN
-852 DSLKEQLQEAEL
+852 ESLREQLQEAEL

>member
-34 PRWQRRRRRTG
+34 PRWQRRKRRTG

-53 ETGSRGEGDGRTV
+53 EPGSRGDGDGRTV

-85 AEEMLRGEAGK
+85 AEDMLRGQAG
-96 EIIDSTNTDGIS
+96 EEVIDSTNTDGIS

-187 LRAEIT
+187 LRTEIT
-193 KRGIDIEVAKRE
+193 KRGIDIEAAKRE

-213 ARQWLNAGKI
+213 ARQWLNAGNM
-223 EDIKH
+223 EDIRH
-228 PKTGAS
+228 PKTGAG

-244 IEVMRLLLQANF
+244 VEIMRLLLQANF

-317 KKQEDLWSEKEANLK
+317 KKQEDLRSEKEANLK
-332 RAVIDTGMDQQT
+332 RAIIDTGMDQQT

-377 TIAVG
+377 MITVG
-382 DEEGSSSSEEDN
+382 DEETSSSSEDDD
-394 ESINDPKTNVQV
+394 SSMNDPKTNVEV
-406 NENGLLPEAQN
+406 NENGLQPEPEN
-417 STLSPSSPDQQPL
+417 SIVRPSSPDQK
-430 LTFVTP
+430 
-436 ILPLAGPIGPSMWR
+436 S
-450 QSLRKTGIVL
+450 
-460 VPQRGQKAAF
+460 
-470 SGSPSS
+470 
-476 ITEKCQ
+476 
-482 LSFSNLRAG
+482 
-491 LRKTGSFGALQ
+491 
-502 DAKVVDSSFKE
+502 
-513 PGIKRSASSPRLD
+513 
-526 THERPLFVLLSQ
+526 
-538 KPDIWEILQKWKRN
+538 
-552 LEAVAVSHSVATYS
+552 
-566 KPLCSQLEKR
+566 
-576 LQGSVNKEPRM
+576 KEPRM

-593 PTRRIFSLPEADSLP
+593 PTRRIFSLPDTDSLP
-608 DTKKEDLEGGLQMK
+608 DAKKE
-622 LDMVPTTQLHTNTLS
+622 
-637 SMTATS
+637 
-643 STSSSS
+643 
-649 TSSSTDPKDK
+649 
-659 RRSYQTP
+659 SYQTP

-709 EIQSTEQKDNREQ
+709 EIQSTEQKDKEQ
-722 VENTAETTDQ
+722 VDNDHTAENPDQ
-732 IRRSRLASN
+732 GRRSRLALN
-741 TETVTSAPVNTVIS
+741 TETVAPVNTVNS
-755 PTKKVELENVSK
+755 PTKKVELESVSK
-767 EDCETENHLTTRD
+767 EETENLNHLTTRD
-780 RRRWRKELRSNLVVA
+780 RRRWRKELRSANMGVM
-795 DNEDTETVNH
+795 DNEDTEAVNH
-805 NDTSGHRVTE
+805 NDTSGHRITE
-815 SLNSILPYRAGTYSF
+815 SANSILPFRAGTYSF
-830 SRHKEEPDKDYK
+830 PRHKDEPDKDYK
-842 KLYEDLFSEN
+842 KLYEDLISEN
-852 DSLKEQLQEAEL
+852 ESLRDQLQEAEL
-864 KLTQLKLELE
+864 KLTQIKLELE

>member
-7 AAAQAKERRKEQ
+7 AAAQAKERRREQ

-53 ETGSRGEGDGRTV
+53 ERGSGEGDGRTV

-85 AEEMLRGEAGK
+85 AEEMLRGESGK
-96 EIIDSTNTDGIS
+96 DVIDSTNTDGIS

-187 LRAEIT
+187 LRAEIS
-193 KRGIDIEVAKRE
+193 KRGIDIEAVKRE

-213 ARQWLNAGKI
+213 ARQWLNAGKV
-223 EDIKH
+223 EDIRH
-228 PKTGAS
+228 PKTGAT

-244 IEVMRLLLQANF
+244 IEVMRLLLQANL
-256 DPNVRDKD
+256 DPNMRDKD

-273 HWGVEEACRLLVEN
+273 HWGVEEACRLLVEH

-299 RPCDVADEE
+299 RPSDVADEE

-317 KKQEDLWSEKEANLK
+317 KKQEDLRSEKEANLK
-332 RAVIDTGMDQQT
+332 RAVIDTSMEQQPL
-344 VNTSKHRRSSVC
+344 NTNKHRRSSVC
-356 RMSSKE
+356 RMSSRE
-362 KISVQDQSKERKTLG
+362 KISVQDQSKERTTLG
-377 TIAVG
+377 TITVG
-382 DEEGSSSSEEDN
+382 DEESSSSSEEDMETTNDVKMN
-394 ESINDPKTNVQV
+394 EQV
-406 NENGLLPEAQN
+406 NENGLIAEPQN
-417 STLSPSSPDQQPL
+417 SSRIPTAPEQQ
-430 LTFVTP
+430 F
-436 ILPLAGPIGPSMWR
+436 
-450 QSLRKTGIVL
+450 TGA
-460 VPQRGQKAAF
+460 PG
-470 SGSPSS
+470 S
-476 ITEKCQ
+476 ITEKCP
-482 LSFSNLRAG
+482 LSLSNLRAG

-502 DAKVVDSSFKE
+502 DAKLEDNSFKE

-526 THERPLFVLLSQ
+526 TQER
-538 KPDIWEILQKWKRN
+538 
-552 LEAVAVSHSVATYS
+552 
-566 KPLCSQLEKR
+566 
-576 LQGSVNKEPRM
+576 NKEPRL
-587 ARIPPT
+587 ARILPT
-593 PTRRIFSLPEADSLP
+593 PTRRIFSLLETDPLQDA
-608 DTKKEDLEGGLQMK
+608 KKEDIEGGLQMR

-649 TSSSTDPKDK
+649 NTSTSPDSKDK

-709 EIQSTEQKDNREQ
+709 DTSPSIEQKDDLREQ
-722 VENTAETTDQ
+722 ADKEQPLQNAELL
-732 IRRSRLASN
+732 RRARLAVN
-741 TETVTSAPVNTVIS
+741 TDTVSSASVNTVNS
-755 PTKKVELENVSK
+755 PTKKELELASK
-767 EDCETENHLTTRD
+767 EDGETENHLTRD
-780 RRRWRKELRSNLVVA
+780 RRRWRKEQRSTTTGVV

-805 NDTSGHRVTE
+805 NDTSGHRVTD
-815 SLNSILPYRAGTYSF
+815 SVNSILPYRAGTYSF
-830 SRHKEEPDKDYK
+830 QRHKDEPEKNYK
-842 KLYEDLFSEN
+842 KLYEDLLSEN
-852 DSLKEQLQEAEL
+852 ETLREQLQETEM
-864 KLTQLKLELE
+864 KLTQIKLELE

>member
-7 AAAQAKERRKEQ
+7 AAAQAKERRREQ

-53 ETGSRGEGDGRTV
+53 ERGSGEGDGRTV

-85 AEEMLRGEAGK
+85 AEEMLRGESGK
-96 EIIDSTNTDGIS
+96 DVIDSTNTDGIS

-187 LRAEIT
+187 LRAEIS
-193 KRGIDIEVAKRE
+193 KRGIDIEAVKRE

-213 ARQWLNAGKI
+213 ARQWLNAGKV
-223 EDIKH
+223 EDIRH
-228 PKTGAS
+228 PKTGAT

-244 IEVMRLLLQANF
+244 IEVMRLLLQANL
-256 DPNVRDKD
+256 DPNMRDKD

-273 HWGVEEACRLLVEN
+273 HWGVEEACRLLVEH

-299 RPCDVADEE
+299 RPSDVADEE

-317 KKQEDLWSEKEANLK
+317 KKQEDLRSEKEANLK
-332 RAVIDTGMDQQT
+332 RAVIDTSMEQQPL
-344 VNTSKHRRSSVC
+344 NTNKHRRSSVC
-356 RMSSKE
+356 RMSSRE
-362 KISVQDQSKERKTLG
+362 KISVQDQSKERTTLG
-377 TIAVG
+377 TITVG
-382 DEEGSSSSEEDN
+382 DEESSSSSEEDMETTNDVKMN
-394 ESINDPKTNVQV
+394 EQV
-406 NENGLLPEAQN
+406 NENGLIAEPQN
-417 STLSPSSPDQQPL
+417 SSRIPTAPEQQ
-430 LTFVTP
+430 F
-436 ILPLAGPIGPSMWR
+436 
-450 QSLRKTGIVL
+450 TGA
-460 VPQRGQKAAF
+460 PG
-470 SGSPSS
+470 S
-476 ITEKCQ
+476 ITEKCP
-482 LSFSNLRAG
+482 LSLSNLRAG

-502 DAKVVDSSFKE
+502 DAKLEDNSFKE

-526 THERPLFVLLSQ
+526 TQERLSE
-538 KPDIWEILQKWKRN
+538 KPDIWTILQKWK
-552 LEAVAVSHSVATYS
+552 SHVDGAAMRSSIAAFS
-566 KPLCSQLEKR
+566 KHLCSQLED
-576 LQGSVNKEPRM
+576 SSAVAVNKEPRL
-587 ARIPPT
+587 ARILPT
-593 PTRRIFSLPEADSLP
+593 PTRRIFSLLETDPLQDA
-608 DTKKEDLEGGLQMK
+608 KKE
-622 LDMVPTTQLHTNTLS
+622 
-637 SMTATS
+637 
-643 STSSSS
+643 
-649 TSSSTDPKDK
+649 
-659 RRSYQTP
+659 SYQTP

-709 EIQSTEQKDNREQ
+709 DTSPSIEQKDDLREQ
-722 VENTAETTDQ
+722 ADKEQPLQNAELL
-732 IRRSRLASN
+732 RRARLAVN
-741 TETVTSAPVNTVIS
+741 TDTVSSASVNTVNS
-755 PTKKVELENVSK
+755 PTKKELELASK
-767 EDCETENHLTTRD
+767 EDGETENHLTRD
-780 RRRWRKELRSNLVVA
+780 RRRWRKEQRSTTTGVV

-805 NDTSGHRVTE
+805 NDTSGHRVTD
-815 SLNSILPYRAGTYSF
+815 SVNSILPYRAGTYSF
-830 SRHKEEPDKDYK
+830 QRHKDEPEKNYK
-842 KLYEDLFSEN
+842 KLYEDLLSEN
-852 DSLKEQLQEAEL
+852 ETLREQLQETEM
-864 KLTQLKLELE
+864 KLTQIKLELE

>member
-7 AAAQAKERRKEQ
+7 AAAQAKERRREQ

-53 ETGSRGEGDGRTV
+53 ESGSRGEGDGRTV

-160 HSANIAAV
+160 HMASIAAV

-193 KRGIDIEVAKRE
+193 KRGIDIDAAKRE

-213 ARQWLNAGKI
+213 ARQWLNAGKR
-223 EDIKH
+223 EDIRH
-228 PKTGAS
+228 PKTGAG

-273 HWGVEEACRLLVEN
+273 HWGVEDACRLLVEN
-287 FCDMSALNNVGQ
+287 FCDMNALNNVGQ

-308 IVSLLEELQ
+308 IVGLLEELQ
-317 KKQEDLWSEKEANLK
+317 KKQEDLRSEKEANLK

-377 TIAVG
+377 MITVG
-382 DEEGSSSSEEDN
+382 DEESSSSSEENID
-394 ESINDPKTNVQV
+394 SVNDSKTNVQV
-406 NENGLLPEAQN
+406 NENGLLPEPQN
-417 STLSPSSPDQQPL
+417 STPSPSSPDQ
-430 LTFVTP
+430 
-436 ILPLAGPIGPSMWR
+436 
-450 QSLRKTGIVL
+450 K
-460 VPQRGQKAAF
+460 F
-470 SGSPSS
+470 SRAPCS

-482 LSFSNLRAG
+482 LSFTNLRAG

-502 DAKVVDSSFKE
+502 DAKVEDSSFKE

-526 THERPLFVLLSQ
+526 TQER

-552 LEAVAVSHSVATYS
+552 LEAVAVSSRVTTHS
-566 KPLCSQLEKR
+566 KPLCSPPEKS
-576 LQGSVNKEPRM
+576 LQVSVNKEPRM
-587 ARIPPT
+587 ARVAPT
-593 PTRRIFSLPEADSLP
+593 PTRRIFSLPETESPP

-649 TSSSTDPKDK
+649 TSSSTDAKDK

-701 EKTLGKSV
+701 EKTIGKSV
-709 EIQSTEQKDNREQ
+709 DLPSTEQTDDRARVDKEH
-722 VENTAETTDQ
+722 TAENMDLV
-732 IRRSRLASN
+732 RRSRLGLN
-741 TETVTSAPVNTVIS
+741 TETVTPAPVNTVNTPS
-755 PTKKVELENVSK
+755 NKVELESVRK
-767 EDCETENHLTTRD
+767 EDRETETNHLTTRD
-780 RRRWRKELRSNLVVA
+780 RRRWRKELGSANMGVT
-795 DNEDTETVNH
+795 DNEDTEAVNH

-830 SRHKEEPDKDYK
+830 LRHRDESDKDYK
-842 KLYEDLFSEN
+842 KLYEDLISEN
-852 DSLKEQLQEAEL
+852 ESLREQLQEAEL

>member
-34 PRWQRRRRRTG
+34 PRWQQRRKRIDEQRDG
-45 DGKEEDEG
+45 DA
-53 ETGSRGEGDGRTV
+53 GRTV

-85 AEEMLRGEAGK
+85 AEEMLRGQYGK
-96 EIIDSTNTDGIS
+96 EIIDSTNADGIS

-187 LRAEIT
+187 LRAEIE
-193 KRGIDIEVAKRE
+193 KRGIDIEAAKRE

-223 EDIKH
+223 EDIRH

-244 IEVMRLLLQANF
+244 VEIMRLLLQAGF
-256 DPNVRDKD
+256 DPNVQDKD

-287 FCDMSALNNVGQ
+287 FCDMNALNNVGQ

-308 IVSLLEELQ
+308 IVNLLEELQ
-317 KKQEDLWSEKEANLK
+317 KKQEDLRSEKEASLK
-332 RAVIDTGMDQQT
+332 RAVIDTGIEQPL

-362 KISVQDQSKERKTLG
+362 KISVQDQSKEKKTLG
-377 TIAVG
+377 TITVG
-382 DEEGSSSSEEDN
+382 DEEGSSSSEEEL
-394 ESINDPKTNVQV
+394 ESTNDSNVNMQV
-406 NENGLLPEAQN
+406 NENGLLPEPKN
-417 STLSPSSPDQQPL
+417 STLSPVSYDEKNIEPC
-430 LTFVTP
+430 
-436 ILPLAGPIGPSMWR
+436 LAYI
-450 QSLRKTGIVL
+450 Q
-460 VPQRGQKAAF
+460 
-470 SGSPSS
+470 
-476 ITEKCQ
+476 
-482 LSFSNLRAG
+482 
-491 LRKTGSFGALQ
+491 
-502 DAKVVDSSFKE
+502 
-513 PGIKRSASSPRLD
+513 
-526 THERPLFVLLSQ
+526 
-538 KPDIWEILQKWKRN
+538 
-552 LEAVAVSHSVATYS
+552 
-566 KPLCSQLEKR
+566 
-576 LQGSVNKEPRM
+576 
-587 ARIPPT
+587 PT
-593 PTRRIFSLPEADSLP
+593 PARKIFSLQDSDSL
-608 DTKKEDLEGGLQMK
+608 TNAKEG
-622 LDMVPTTQLHTNTLS
+622 
-637 SMTATS
+637 
-643 STSSSS
+643 
-649 TSSSTDPKDK
+649 
-659 RRSYQTP
+659 SYQTP

-701 EKTLGKSV
+701 EKTQGKSV
-709 EIQSTEQKDNREQ
+709 DSTQ
-722 VENTAETTDQ
+722 
-732 IRRSRLASN
+732 ASN
-741 TETVTSAPVNTVIS
+741 VKECDVGLQVDKEQLLEQRKTQLALNTESCTSLSVNTVNS
-755 PTKKVELENVSK
+755 SSKKVET
-767 EDCETENHLTTRD
+767 ETTIKGDSERDISNHFTLSRD
-780 RRRWRKELRSNLVVA
+780 RRKWRREHRAANTGLV
-795 DNEDTETVNH
+795 DSEDPEAFPH
-805 NDTSGHRVTE
+805 IETSGYRVTD
-815 SLNSILPYRAGTYSF
+815 SLNSIHPYRAGTYTF
-830 SRHKEEPDKDYK
+830 PRHKDDDDKDYK
-842 KLYEDLFSEN
+842 KLYENLLSEN
-852 DSLKEQLQEAEL
+852 ETLREQLQESEL
-864 KLTQLKLELE
+864 KLTQLRLELE